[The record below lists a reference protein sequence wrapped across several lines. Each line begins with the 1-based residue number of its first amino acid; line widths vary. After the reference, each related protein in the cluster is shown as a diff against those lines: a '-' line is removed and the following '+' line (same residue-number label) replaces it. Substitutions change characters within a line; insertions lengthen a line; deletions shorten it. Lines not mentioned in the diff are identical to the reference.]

1 MTRECASE
9 LPHSRQSRCCVEKR
23 AVCIAHACS
32 HDFVHAGMQEV
43 LCSCKLKP
51 RLSEFVRNETYID
64 PINPY
69 NPLLVTPMIEM
80 INDTVCR

>member
-1 MTRECASE
+1 
-9 LPHSRQSRCCVEKR
+9 
-23 AVCIAHACS
+23 
-32 HDFVHAGMQEV
+32 MQEV

-51 RLSEFVRNETYID
+51 RLSEVVRNETYID